1 MNNYK
6 MVLQYEGTR
15 YKGWQRQESTDHTI
29 QGKLEAIL
37 SKMNGAPV
45 EMQGAGRTDAG
56 VHARGQVANF
66 HMETT
71 WTPEQILNYVN
82 QYLPEDIAVISLEQV
97 ADRFHSRLNAKG
109 KTYCYQVIQSPVP
122 HVFER
127 RYAHRIEEKLNVD
140 EMRRAA
146 AVLIGKHDFASF
158 TSAKK
163 SKKSTVHTIE
173 SIELEE
179 KGEMLQIR
187 YSGDGFLYHMV
198 RILTGTLLEV
208 GMGQRQAEEMETILE
223 TKRRDAAGP
232 LAPACGLTLME
243 VRY

>member
-1 MNNYK
+1 
-6 MVLQYEGTR
+6 
-15 YKGWQRQESTDHTI
+15 
-29 QGKLEAIL
+29 
-37 SKMNGAPV
+37 
-45 EMQGAGRTDAG
+45 
-56 VHARGQVANF
+56 
-66 HMETT
+66 
-71 WTPEQILNYVN
+71 
-82 QYLPEDIAVISLEQV
+82 
-97 ADRFHSRLNAKG
+97 
-109 KTYCYQVIQSPVP
+109 
-122 HVFER
+122 
-127 RYAHRIEEKLNVD
+127 
-140 EMRRAA
+140 MR
-146 AVLIGKHDFASF
+146 
-158 TSAKK
+158 
-163 SKKSTVHTIE
+163 TIE